1 MCLDLLNFIAM
12 YQVLFFDK
20 KSERYVCSSVRGSLG
35 FCRGYAYAYMFDT
48 GNVAITT
55 PAYRQYN

>member
-1 MCLDLLNFIAM
+1 MDLLNSIVM
-12 YQVLFFDK
+12 YEVLFFDK
-20 KSERYVCSSVRGSLG
+20 KTERYVCSSVRGSLV
-35 FCRGYAYAYMFDT
+35 FCQGYAYAYMFDT